1 MATSPRVPRKRC
13 GLFVLA
19 VVLLAVGGIATA
31 LSNHSALLFACG
43 LLMVVGSVPLVRH
56 SNIRPRMAMGSARDM
71 DGRRV
76 GPLAWILGLVAILA
90 LGLSLYLLHSD
101 AIKVPHRAWVWT
113 VAHGILFAVA
123 IVVLSWAIARAPIR
137 R

>member
-1 MATSPRVPRKRC
+1 MAISPCLPRKRY

-43 LLMVVGSVPLVRH
+43 LLMAVGSIPLVRH
-56 SNIRPRMAMGSARDM
+56 SNIHPRLAIGSARDM

-76 GPLAWILGLVAILA
+76 GPLAWTLGLVSVLA
-90 LGLSLYLLHSD
+90 LGS
-101 AIKVPHRAWVWT
+101 P
-113 VAHGILFAVA
+113 
-123 IVVLSWAIARAPIR
+123 P
-137 R
+137 